1 MQNGLIPNSGEMC
14 VSYTTVT
21 LFFFALELESKFN
34 WCEGDGEG
42 ERRVPPG
49 LHSLEG
55 SLITRIKSGSGGRRR
70 ERWGRWMEGGRNFG
84 STVWIVQKDN
94 MGGGGWHEDS
104 DSESES
110 ILAITPRIPLFIGW
124 SVRPSRFYSIWH
136 ILSLLDGC
144 IWDLGGVCIWS
155 SILTTVTFSTI
166 TTQPPTHRPSM
177 STSIDQLIT
186 SSPHPPPNRSRA
198 HKYKLSVG
206 WESILVC
213 QSHISGV
220 SSFTRKVLS

>member
-1 MQNGLIPNSGEMC
+1 MHNGLIPNSGEMC

-70 ERWGRWMEGGRNFG
+70 ERWGRWMEGERNFG

-94 MGGGGWHEDS
+94 MGGTWGQKPMYIRRNLPMVERVFKILKLIVISPHDS
-104 DSESES
+104 IKCQSWEGFEK
-110 ILAITPRIPLFIGW
+110 IAF
-124 SVRPSRFYSIWH
+124 F
-136 ILSLLDGC
+136 
-144 IWDLGGVCIWS
+144 
-155 SILTTVTFSTI
+155 
-166 TTQPPTHRPSM
+166 PSM
-177 STSIDQLIT
+177 
-186 SSPHPPPNRSRA
+186 
-198 HKYKLSVG
+198 G
-206 WESILVC
+206 GC
-213 QSHISGV
+213 
-220 SSFTRKVLS
+220 

>member
-1 MQNGLIPNSGEMC
+1 MHNGLIPNSGELC

-94 MGGGGWHEDS
+94 RGGGGWHEDS
-104 DSESES
+104 ES
-110 ILAITPRIPLFIGW
+110 ILALTPRIPLFIGW
-124 SVRPSRFYSIWH
+124 SVSPSRFLLHLSVHLVFHFNHCHLFHHHNTTTNPSSINVHPYWSVDH
-136 ILSLLDGC
+136 ILTS
-144 IWDLGGVCIWS
+144 
-155 SILTTVTFSTI
+155 
-166 TTQPPTHRPSM
+166 
-177 STSIDQLIT
+177 STS
-186 SSPHPPPNRSRA
+186 
-198 HKYKLSVG
+198 
-206 WESILVC
+206 
-213 QSHISGV
+213 
-220 SSFTRKVLS
+220 